1 MAYGRSL
8 RGKED
13 SERATEAPNPSFGGY
28 YIEAMETTRNGSN
41 FAARIPAE

>member
-1 MAYGRSL
+1 MAYGRHL

-13 SERATEAPNPSFGGY
+13 SERATEAPNPEVGGY

-41 FAARIPAE
+41 FAAGVPGH